1 MTILK
6 LADDIPTQ
14 TVFPLG
20 KPFDLPLTEEQKK
33 VLRLPET
40 FDAESRFYICL
51 AALTVNGTAY
61 TLPVDVDRDAGD
73 RFGPGTAVYVNPPSA
88 LPDELDAFP
97 ERIDEALTAHYAEAA

>member
-1 MTILK
+1 MDAAPLSPAAASASPADRAAHPLPAANATDAGALTATDEIAV
-6 LADDIPTQ
+6 LAIRA
-14 TVFPLG
+14 G
-20 KPFDLPLTEEQKK
+20 
-33 VLRLPET
+33 
-40 FDAESRFYICL
+40 L

-88 LPDELDAFP
+88 LPDELDAFQ